1 MTKGPGRDQ
10 RAPMERLVR
19 IAAVL
24 HAHGRAGVSG
34 EDLAEVAE
42 FTGAEKMDQLAR
54 ELRHLRNQGWSIV
67 NAAEPG
73 EGSHYVMETVDNRLT
88 VRLTPGQQRA
98 LQQAVLLADRKDLVR
113 RLGLPASAK
122 PADVVPPA
130 LPLATAGDALSVVV
144 RATSQRALLRFT
156 YKGTPRVVHP
166 ASVRSENGTWY
177 LRGRENGADL
187 VKTFVVSRMT
197 EVTADAPS
205 TADPAEP
212 VRHAGLHPMSWELD
226 SPVDVEL
233 RTTADY
239 EPDVRRALGDP
250 VGSRADGDTVV
261 LRFRVTNRSAFRTR
275 LYELGRRVELLG
287 PDEIRREVVAELR
300 RMAGHGQEAG

>member
-24 HAHGRAGVSG
+24 HAHGRAGISG

-54 ELRHLRNQGWSIV
+54 ELRHLRSQGWSIV
-67 NAAEPG
+67 NVAEQG

-98 LQQAVLLADRKDLVR
+98 LQQAVLLADRGDLVR

-130 LPLATAGDALSVVV
+130 LPLATTGDALSVVV
-144 RATSQRALLRFT
+144 RATSQRAVLRFT

-166 ASVRSENGTWY
+166 ASVRSQNGTWY

-197 EVTADAPS
+197 DVTSDAPGS
-205 TADPAEP
+205 ADPAEP
-212 VRHAGLHPMSWELD
+212 VRHPGLHPMSWELD
-226 SPVDVEL
+226 PPIDVEL

-239 EPDVRRALGDP
+239 EPDVRRSLGEP
-250 VGSRADGDTVV
+250 AERREDGDAVV

-287 PDEIRREVVAELR
+287 PEEIRREVVAELR
-300 RMAGHGQEAG
+300 RMAGQEAG